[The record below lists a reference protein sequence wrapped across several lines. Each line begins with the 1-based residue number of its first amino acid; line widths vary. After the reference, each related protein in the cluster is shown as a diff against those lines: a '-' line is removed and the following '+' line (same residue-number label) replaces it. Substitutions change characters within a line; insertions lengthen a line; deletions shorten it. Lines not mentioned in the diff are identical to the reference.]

1 MENPIRQEKMLLSL
15 IIAFVLS
22 SGVAIYA
29 GVRQIYDKEAQYSH
43 GIANAQ
49 LSSAKT
55 LVEAFFSDVKA
66 HLQLIRAAPAMEKY
80 IDSDFRSAEYEEVVR
95 RMFENYIVNYG
106 DILRILIIDDAAGIL
121 LVVNRNTDRTV
132 PLFRNLKPALAGGFG
147 GMVLILEEKGEGV
160 QDHSILA
167 AVPLTDRYEQV
178 RGALGIEI
186 DPEFWSRLLPGHIY
200 IQAGGRTILK
210 PADDPMGGLEWA
222 ESRLQG
228 KAGVVKVSDTVTLHY
243 RRLDI
248 PGVESGI
255 IANYHQHEL
264 LMLAWKR
271 LIAAAL
277 LLFFLFLSLIA
288 GIGYSAHLR
297 IREKILAQKAMIYSL
312 IRLTDRRDQETG
324 RHLERTRRYSVA
336 IARHLRKNS
345 RYRKVITGRFMEELY
360 DAAPLHDIGKVGIRD
375 AILLK
380 TGGLND
386 EEFDEMKDHVR
397 VGAQIFDDIIHKF
410 QVRHPLI
417 LMSRNI
423 CRYHHEKYNGTG
435 YPEGLQGDEIP
446 LEARIFALADVYDA
460 LRSERPYKPA
470 MSHERAMA
478 IIMKEKGAHFETAIV
493 DAFVAGEKEI
503 KDDCRDRDGCA

>member
-1 MENPIRQEKMLLSL
+1 MPGLS
-15 IIAFVLS
+15 A
-22 SGVAIYA
+22 GDPGPGPAIYG
-29 GVRQIYDKEAQYSH
+29 GVRQIYDKEAKYSH
-43 GIANAQ
+43 GIANTQ

-66 HLQLIRAAPAMEKY
+66 HLQLIRTAAAMAKY
-80 IDSDFRSAEYEEVVR
+80 IDSDFRSVEYKEAVLH
-95 RMFENYIVNYG
+95 MFENYIVNYD
-106 DILRILIIDDAAGIL
+106 DILRIFIIDDAAGIL
-121 LVVNRNTDRTV
+121 LVVNRNNDRTV
-132 PLFRNLKPALAGGFG
+132 PLFRNLKLASASSVG
-147 GMVLILEEKGEGV
+147 GMVLILEENRDGV
-160 QDHSILA
+160 QAHSILA

-186 DPEFWSRLLPGHIY
+186 DAEFLSKLLPGHIY
-200 IQAGGRTILK
+200 IQAGDRTILK
-210 PADDPMGGLEWA
+210 PPDDPMGGLEWV

-228 KAGVVKVSDTVTLHY
+228 KAGVVKISNTDTLHY
-243 RRLDI
+243 TRLDI
-248 PGVESGI
+248 PGAESGI

-277 LLFFLFLSLIA
+277 LLFFLFFGLIA
-288 GIGYSAHLR
+288 GIGYSAHLK

-324 RHLERTRRYSVA
+324 RHLERTRKYSVA
-336 IARHLRKNS
+336 IARHLRKNR
-345 RYRKVITGRFMEELY
+345 RYRNIITGRFMEELY

-380 TGGLND
+380 KGRLSN
-386 EEFDEMKDHVR
+386 EEFEEMKDHVR
-397 VGAQIFDDIIHKF
+397 IGAQIFDDIIHKF
-410 QVRHPLI
+410 QVHHPLI
-417 LMSRNI
+417 FMCRNI
-423 CRYHHEKYNGTG
+423 CRYHHEKYNGSG
-435 YPEGLQGDEIP
+435 YPEGLQDGEIP

-470 MSHERAMA
+470 MSHEQAMA
-478 IIMKEKGAHFETAIV
+478 AVINERGAHFDPAVV

-503 KDDCRDRDGCA
+503 KFKNIPSISSTR